1 MAENNKD
8 FTDHLSDFGEG
19 IASFWVAAYN
29 FGDFLSRIS
38 GLRDWQHGS
47 IVIKDYHQQ
56 EAIEEVKLFWK
67 GIRTFLNNEETRMA
81 AKEMLIQDFKERPLY
96 YIGSFAITS
105 GISSTIKAGN
115 KVTAKIQSQ
124 PLRIIAE
131 QSINAVPRTL
141 FASTI
146 FSTKALNTIHEFYPS
161 FKTLQNNICSLY
173 SNDKNYT
180 NLFNQDM
187 IMCSFSQ
194 NENPESKTQSL
205 QQEMQR
211 LYHNIQK
218 TNTEFNAYKPIPI
231 ISFTNPKVAYIQKL
245 NPKDIHSLTPNSP
258 LHLLKALFFCENY
271 ILLDSNKEPLL
282 RESNWRE
289 FYNYKSDF
297 YTIFIADKQALTQD
311 YINERISL
319 YNAIM
324 QIRKQIQDKEI
335 QELQKQQQ
343 ELEQQLQGLDSKE
356 RESKLQEYQREQE
369 RKQRDKERQAQR
381 QVRFSKGNT
390 TSTTQNLTNA
400 YTANTTQNL
409 NTNNNAYITKD
420 SYLILESND
429 RDTKIIFLDS
439 LKDSHIR
446 TFSNPQANANT
457 STNSLDSN
465 NSYLANTSLSFA
477 NLIFQHNNK
486 VSIFARDNSIIDSKQ
501 IEQDFSIDVSNMPC
515 DVYFYALLLRGGKED
530 IDNPRFFYG
539 EKGEVYMSDESD
551 NIEIFYNNAR
561 VSMTNY
567 YYHAYS

>member
-1 MAENNKD
+1 MSEKSSIVKHIDDLADGVWDSVVVTAYGFSEFLYKVSGLKD
-8 FTDHLSDFGEG
+8 FIFD
-19 IASFWVAAYN
+19 
-29 FGDFLSRIS
+29 S
-38 GLRDWQHGS
+38 GN
-47 IVIKDYHQQ
+47 KEQQ
-56 EAIEEVKLFWK
+56 EAIEEFKVFVDSLKLIK
-67 GIRTFLNNEETRMA
+67 DNSTIRDMVIDQI
-81 AKEMLIQDFKERPLY
+81 IQDAKERPLY
-96 YIGSFAITS
+96 YAGSLIGPSAIASLIKNAGARVAYSS
-105 GISSTIKAGN
+105 GVFVQKGFNASN
-115 KVTAKIQSQ
+115 KYI
-124 PLRIIAE
+124 
-131 QSINAVPRTL
+131 
-141 FASTI
+141 
-146 FSTKALNTIHEFYPS
+146 YPNY
-161 FKTLQNNICSLY
+161 KTLQNNICSLY

-231 ISFTNPKVAYIQKL
+231 VSFTNPKVAYIQKI
-245 NPKDIHSLTPNSP
+245 NPNDIQSLTPNSP
-258 LHLLKALFFCENY
+258 LHLLKALFFCEDY

-282 RESNWRE
+282 KESNWRE

-297 YTIFIADKQALTQD
+297 YTIFIADKQTLTQD
-311 YINERISL
+311 YLNTRKSL
-319 YNAIM
+319 YKAIM
-324 QIRKQIQDKEI
+324 QIRKEQQDKEI
-335 QELQKQQQ
+335 QELQRSQQ
-343 ELEQQLQGLDSKE
+343 ELEQQLQGLDSKV

-369 RKQRDKERQAQR
+369 RKQREREKQEQR

-400 YTANTTQNL
+400 YTANNTQNL

-429 RDTKIIFLDS
+429 KDTKIIFLDS

-446 TFSNPQANANT
+446 TFSNPQANPNT
-457 STNSLDSN
+457 FTNFQDSN
-465 NSYLANTSLSFA
+465 NSYLANTSLSFT
-477 NLIFQHNNK
+477 NLILQYNNK
-486 VSIFARDNSIIDSKQ
+486 VTIFARDNSIIDSKQ
-501 IEQDFSIDVSNMPC
+501 IEQDFGIDVSNMPC
-515 DVYFYALLLRGGKED
+515 DVYFYSLLLRGGKED

>member
-1 MAENNKD
+1 MSEKSSIVKHIDDLADGVWDSVVGTAYGFSEFLYKVSGLKD
-8 FTDHLSDFGEG
+8 FIFDSDDKE
-19 IASFWVAAYN
+19 
-29 FGDFLSRIS
+29 
-38 GLRDWQHGS
+38 
-47 IVIKDYHQQ
+47 QQ
-56 EAIEEVKLFWK
+56 EAIEEFKVFVDSLKLIK
-67 GIRTFLNNEETRMA
+67 DNSTIRDMVVNQI
-81 AKEMLIQDFKERPLY
+81 IQDAKERPLY
-96 YIGSFAITS
+96 YAGSLIGPSAIASLIKNAGARVAYSS
-105 GISSTIKAGN
+105 GVFVQKGFNASN
-115 KVTAKIQSQ
+115 KYI
-124 PLRIIAE
+124 
-131 QSINAVPRTL
+131 
-141 FASTI
+141 
-146 FSTKALNTIHEFYPS
+146 YPNY
-161 FKTLQNNICSLY
+161 KTLQNNICSLY

-258 LHLLKALFFCENY
+258 LHLLKALFFCEDY

-319 YNAIM
+319 YKAIM

-335 QELQKQQQ
+335 QELQRNQE
-343 ELEQQLQGLDSKE
+343 ELEQELQGLDSRE
-356 RESKLQEYQREQE
+356 RESRLQEYQREQI
-369 RKQRDKERQAQR
+369 RKQREKERQEQR
-381 QVRFSKGNT
+381 QARFSKGNT
-390 TSTTQNLTNA
+390 QNLANA
-400 YTANTTQNL
+400 YATNTTQSL
-409 NTNNNAYITKD
+409 NNTNKNNNAYITKD

-465 NSYLANTSLSFA
+465 NSYLANTPLSFN
-477 NLIFQHNNK
+477 NLILQYNNQ
-486 VSIFARDNSIIDSKQ
+486 VTIFAKDNSIIDSKQ
-501 IEQDFSIDVSNMPC
+501 IEQDFDIDVSNMPC
-515 DVYFYALLLRGGKED
+515 DVYFYSLLLRGGKED
-530 IDNPRFFYG
+530 RDNPRFFYG

-551 NIEIFYNNAR
+551 NIEVFYNDAR
-561 VSMTNY
+561 LSMTNY

>member
-1 MAENNKD
+1 MSEKSSIVKHIDDLADGVWDSVVVTAYGFSEFLYKVSGLKD
-8 FTDHLSDFGEG
+8 FIFD
-19 IASFWVAAYN
+19 
-29 FGDFLSRIS
+29 S
-38 GLRDWQHGS
+38 GN
-47 IVIKDYHQQ
+47 KEQQ
-56 EAIEEVKLFWK
+56 EAIEEFKVFVDSLKLIK
-67 GIRTFLNNEETRMA
+67 DNSTIRDMVIDQI
-81 AKEMLIQDFKERPLY
+81 IQDAKDRPLY
-96 YIGSFAITS
+96 YAGSLIGPSAIASLIKNAGARVAYSS
-105 GISSTIKAGN
+105 GVFVQKGFNASN
-115 KVTAKIQSQ
+115 KYI
-124 PLRIIAE
+124 
-131 QSINAVPRTL
+131 
-141 FASTI
+141 
-146 FSTKALNTIHEFYPS
+146 YPNY
-161 FKTLQNNICSLY
+161 KTLQNNICSLY

-390 TSTTQNLTNA
+390 TSTTQNL
-400 YTANTTQNL
+400 